1 MSLPPS
7 RRLGNSGT
15 ESATPTHD
23 ILLPTPMP
31 YVDLVSS
38 DDYVS
43 IWYTTNSC
51 HNSVSTFDPTK
62 PTIILLHPF
71 SLDSSWLGHTLGD
84 PRLDEDY
91 NMIAFDLRFSG
102 KTIER
107 PNVRLDCWV
116 QAADLAFACE
126 ALHVSRA
133 HIWAEE
139 TISVNIALRFAM
151 LFPEMCLSL
160 ALVTVSSPSER
171 RQDITL
177 ALDQAIRLWCFA
189 EDLDTLNHAAARF
202 LDLTAGADLEIDE
215 IDQIVAFWLTQY
227 PPFRN
232 TRICGIKNSILNH
245 VPLTKSQLATIHQP
259 VLILHGE
266 NNPAYPLKYAQQLK
280 EELVNS
286 KAMLSVIEG
295 AAGFMSITPSS
306 ATTLR
311 RIYVDFLGGLPSSPS
326 DPTDPECMK
335 SALGRLAELASDP
348 SIATRSLKSPM
359 SFSLVP
365 SCARQSKGLMQ
376 GATNTGLFPFPPDY
390 RSERKFFE
398 RTNLKGLFHRRSD
411 SRLHVREDIPREQQS
426 SNVETRS
433 LPGAAPG
440 GDVPG
445 SVMHAGFGAHLGVHH
460 AMHHGFDFKASLAR
474 ASFALSQRR
483 LGHAHQRSL

>member
-1 MSLPPS
+1 
-7 RRLGNSGT
+7 
-15 ESATPTHD
+15 
-23 ILLPTPMP
+23 MP

-43 IWYTTNSC
+43 IWYTTNSR

-84 PRLDEDY
+84 PRLDEVY

-189 EDLDTLNHAAARF
+189 EDLDTLNHAAAMF

-215 IDQIVAFWLTQY
+215 IDQVVAFWLTQY

-280 EELVNS
+280 EDLVNS

-306 ATTLR
+306 APTLR
-311 RIYVDFLGGLPSSPS
+311 RIYVDFLGGLPSTPS
-326 DPTDPECMK
+326 DSTDPECMK
-335 SALGRLAELASDP
+335 GALGRLAELASDP

-365 SCARQSKGLMQ
+365 SCARKPKGLMH
-376 GATNTGLFPFPPDY
+376 GATNTGFLPFPPDY
-390 RSERKFFE
+390 RSERKFLE
-398 RTNLKGLFHRRSD
+398 RTKGLFHRRSD
-411 SRLHVREDIPREQQS
+411 SRLHVRE
-426 SNVETRS
+426 
-433 LPGAAPG
+433 
-440 GDVPG
+440 G
-445 SVMHAGFGAHLGVHH
+445 SFV
-460 AMHHGFDFKASLAR
+460 
-474 ASFALSQRR
+474 
-483 LGHAHQRSL
+483 